1 MCTGRTL
8 RVVRVTATTTPTG
21 VATGN
26 DPETLYMVT
35 AGAHFNGQY
44 VRFVSVAKPL
54 YPAQTRTHTHKYLWP
69 PEFIL

>member
-1 MCTGRTL
+1 MYGAYFEGGQGYRNDNT
-8 RVVRVTATTTPTG
+8 TG